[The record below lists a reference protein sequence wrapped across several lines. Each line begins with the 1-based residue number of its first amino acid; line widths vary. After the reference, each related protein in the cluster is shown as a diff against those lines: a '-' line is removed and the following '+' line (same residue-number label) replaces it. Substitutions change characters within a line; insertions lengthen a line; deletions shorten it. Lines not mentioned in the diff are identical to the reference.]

1 MPTRTNAAHR
11 RLLLRR
17 LIARQEISS
26 QEELLR
32 LLGIRGHTVSQATVS
47 RDLSAIGAVRES
59 LDGASTIYRLV
70 ATAVQA
76 AELHDRF
83 RQFVHEISSSA
94 NIVVIR
100 TPPGG
105 AHAVGVALDDT
116 RDRGRLP
123 EVLGTVAGD
132 DTLLIVTRSA
142 RGGSRLAR
150 KLESIL
156 EA

>member
-1 MPTRTNAAHR
+1 M
-11 RLLLRR
+11 
-17 LIARQEISS
+17 
-26 QEELLR
+26 
-32 LLGIRGHTVSQATVS
+32 RGHTVSQATVS

-59 LDGASTIYRLV
+59 LGGASTIYRLV
-70 ATAVQA
+70 ATAAQA
-76 AELHDRF
+76 DELHDRF
-83 RQFVHEISSSA
+83 RQFVHEITSSA
-94 NIVVIR
+94 NIVIVR

-150 KLESIL
+150 KLESML